1 MNDVDLMTI
10 HQLQTETERCE
21 QLIAEAERTGADL
34 RARLN
39 LVRAALAKRLKPRA
53 EPKLTDHALLRYIE
67 RVIGLDIDAIRSEI
81 MTLQTVSALKAKA
94 TAVTVNNVCF
104 RARWRTRN
112 SPCRRPGQRKTQ
124 TPAPLPRD

>member
-53 EPKLTDHALLRYIE
+53 EPK